1 MTADLTPEK
10 AAARCSRLQ
19 PRLREVL
26 TLAAAKGMRHH
37 EIADELGIGR
47 RIVHKYVSRL
57 CDALAAKS
65 LTHAAYIATKGGLL

>member
-1 MTADLTPEK
+1 MTAEQ
-10 AAARCSRLQ
+10 AAERCSRLQ

-47 RIVHKYVSRL
+47 RIVHKYVML
-57 CDALAAKS
+57 ICFALDAKS